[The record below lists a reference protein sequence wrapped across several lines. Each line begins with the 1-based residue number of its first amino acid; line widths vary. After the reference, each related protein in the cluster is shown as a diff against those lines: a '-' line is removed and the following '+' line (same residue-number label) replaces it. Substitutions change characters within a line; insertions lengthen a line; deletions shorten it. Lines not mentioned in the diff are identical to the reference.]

1 MRLSDIATEDD
12 VQQAI
17 HMFTVSTLRAAK
29 MGDIELEGDAGGA
42 ERTAEEMI
50 RKRVMIRMV
59 VAKSKLLSDL
69 NAQGIDMGAA
79 QRALNTMVRQR
90 EFEELAQ
97 GKKVQR
103 LR

>member
-1 MRLSDIATEDD
+1 
-12 VQQAI
+12 
-17 HMFTVSTLRAAK
+17 
-29 MGDIELEGDAGGA
+29 
-42 ERTAEEMI
+42 
-50 RKRVMIRMV
+50 MIRMV
-59 VAKSKLLSDL
+59 VTKGKLLSDL